1 MNVFSWFDDKINLAG
16 STDIDRNKCN
26 LFLFILFIR
35 SQMSFSFNS
44 LYNTCHQSIKIYGT
58 LLLTR
63 KSINKEPN
71 TKYKV
76 SAQMHTPNITVRMSR
91 IVMHV
96 DNHQW
101 QLICMYWGYTEPKK
115 LKKQFITYIWASRLV
130 YIGLEGKIQRKICKV
145 VYFHFEAHKLFIC

>member
-63 KSINKEPN
+63 KSINKGPN

-76 SAQMHTPNITVRMSR
+76 SAQMHTPHITVSTTTYKRSTFF
-91 IVMHV
+91 
-96 DNHQW
+96 
-101 QLICMYWGYTEPKK
+101 QLRRRGSTSPNVNQTIHNQVEIPPHSKVPFC
-115 LKKQFITYIWASRLV
+115 FRRLPMV
-130 YIGLEGKIQRKICKV
+130 LLCSV
-145 VYFHFEAHKLFIC
+145 

>member
-16 STDIDRNKCN
+16 PTDIDRNKCN

-76 SAQMHTPNITVRMSR
+76 SAQMHTPHITVSTTTYKRSTFF
-91 IVMHV
+91 
-96 DNHQW
+96 
-101 QLICMYWGYTEPKK
+101 QLRRRGSTSPNVNQTIHNQVEIPPHSKVPFC
-115 LKKQFITYIWASRLV
+115 FRRLPMV
-130 YIGLEGKIQRKICKV
+130 LLCSV
-145 VYFHFEAHKLFIC
+145 